1 MPNWF
6 YIISV
11 AIPDQFCYSSNSFI
25 HHLQHDFSC
34 RSILSLFSFSL
45 QFSLDE
51 IIYSHG
57 FSSPLYGSGSQNYTS
72 AQVSHLSS
80 RPHAHILI
88 LDSHRFLKVTMS
100 KIDLLTL
107 LSPTSAS
114 FISVN
119 DAIYLVAQ
127 AGHVRVAP
135 DPSLCC
141 IIHPATSKLSMVSI
155 LFFNRHCFYFGLYP
169 CYLSP
174 RIICDF
180 SDIHDTKLVSF
191 VLPFTLLSNIS

>member
-6 YIISV
+6 YFISV

-25 HHLQHDFSC
+25 HHLKHDFSC
-34 RSILSLFSFSL
+34 CSILSLFSFSL

-57 FSSPLYGSGSQNYTS
+57 FSSQNYTS

-80 RPHAHILI
+80 RPHSHILI
-88 LDSHRFLKVTMS
+88 LDSHRFLKFTMS
-100 KIDLLTL
+100 KTDLLTL

-114 FISVN
+114 FMSVN
-119 DAIYLVAQ
+119 YAIYLVVQ
-127 AGHVRVAP
+127 AGHIRITP

-141 IIHPATSKLSMVSI
+141 LIHLTTSKLSVMSI
-155 LFFNRHCFYFGLYP
+155 LFF
-169 CYLSP
+169 
-174 RIICDF
+174 
-180 SDIHDTKLVSF
+180 
-191 VLPFTLLSNIS
+191 